1 MATATAKSTLG
12 NIFGMVGT
20 TAGAVTSVVE
30 TGIEGVEMLDRFVK
44 KHSDNQ
50 RTQYVLEASA
60 YKINLLKEMALD
72 QSRREDEVIS
82 SAQEQLRYQ
91 PRILH
96 QGVGGER
103 SHQLIHTLMPVPRS
117 KGAGKGSDLDSHM

>member
-1 MATATAKSTLG
+1 MATATAKTTLG

-30 TGIEGVEMLDRFVK
+30 TGIEGIEMLDRFVK

-72 QSRREDEVIS
+72 QSRREDEVIKFCLES
-82 SAQEQLRYQ
+82 TEHKKNYDTNLAFFTKVLEESEA
-91 PRILH
+91 
-96 QGVGGER
+96 
-103 SHQLIHTLMPVPRS
+103 TN
-117 KGAGKGSDLDSHM
+117 